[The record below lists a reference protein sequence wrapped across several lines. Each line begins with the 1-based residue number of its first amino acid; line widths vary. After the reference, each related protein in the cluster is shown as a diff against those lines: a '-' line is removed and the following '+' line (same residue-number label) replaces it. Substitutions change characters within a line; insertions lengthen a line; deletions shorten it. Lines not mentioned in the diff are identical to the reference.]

1 MEFSELIENSQE
13 KDLRDLCIV
22 NGIVAYL
29 TQNTIDKI
37 INIFPTFF
45 DKIEL
50 HVIDSDTE
58 KFWLKKCADDYMEF
72 HKVPFLERL
81 F

>member
-1 MEFSELIENSQE
+1 MEFSELIENSSE
-13 KDLRDLCIV
+13 EDLRDLCIV

-29 TQNTIDKI
+29 TQNTVDKI
-37 INIFPTFF
+37 IDIFPMFF
-45 DKIEL
+45 DRVEL
-50 HVIDSDTE
+50 FIVDSEKE

-72 HKVPFLERL
+72 HKSPFLERL

>member
-13 KDLRDLCIV
+13 KDLRDLCVI
-22 NGIVAYL
+22 NRNSYL
-29 TQNTIDKI
+29 TQNTVDKI
-37 INIFPTFF
+37 IDIFPMFF
-45 DKIEL
+45 DRVEL
-50 HVIDSDTE
+50 FIVDSEKE

-72 HKVPFLERL
+72 HKAPFLERL